1 MKPQQGMLVLTDGRI
16 LTGQIQTLQRGYL
29 IESESGR
36 ITIPFANVTCF
47 AQSLPEAYRIQR
59 DAMVKPT
66 ADQHVSLA
74 EWCLT
79 NKLFSEA
86 EREINSALALQ
97 PQHGNAKRLLERFDK
112 ETPKQPDFTDRE
124 RKETMDQI
132 LIAKEFSTARPIANL
147 EPALA
152 REFVTSIEPLLMN
165 RCSNTSCHGTTS
177 PSDFRLTQK
186 WNIRGQTRH
195 ISDQNLQAVL
205 GQINPLQPEQ
215 SPLLA
220 ILRGPHG
227 ERGKPLFQGAKA
239 LEQQKNLELW
249 AYRVAVYLAKDT
261 RVEQATI
268 STEDV
273 MIPDLIIQAKA
284 EQLVQNPEP
293 SVLEKTRD
301 QMGTDPFD
309 PEIFNR
315 RVHGE

>member
-1 MKPQQGMLVLTDGRI
+1 MMKPSSNIWPVLALSLVLCAPLYLLHSSGQAEDQLRMKPQQGMLVLTDGRI

-220 ILRGPHG
+220 ILR
-227 ERGKPLFQGAKA
+227 
-239 LEQQKNLELW
+239 
-249 AYRVAVYLAKDT
+249 
-261 RVEQATI
+261 
-268 STEDV
+268 
-273 MIPDLIIQAKA
+273 
-284 EQLVQNPEP
+284 
-293 SVLEKTRD
+293 
-301 QMGTDPFD
+301 
-309 PEIFNR
+309 
-315 RVHGE
+315 